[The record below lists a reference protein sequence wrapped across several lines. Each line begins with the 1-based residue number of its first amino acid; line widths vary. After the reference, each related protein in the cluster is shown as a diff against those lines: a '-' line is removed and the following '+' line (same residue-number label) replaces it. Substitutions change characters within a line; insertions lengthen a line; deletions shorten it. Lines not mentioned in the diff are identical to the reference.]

1 MIYVIF
7 SSCMHSMLYLC
18 SCIVFSTFN
27 NRRALYSLLICFKKT
42 GQFTLTIIGR
52 ISLYF
57 HLVSTNC
64 EMTQI
69 LDIFIT
75 HKQNKTNPKTT
86 FKSQDENKYLQ
97 VKLIDY
103 ILTPS
108 WVPSNFVLPQFL
120 PHIIYVYL
128 KSSVL
133 SSDIQRESW
142 YINYNVLFF
151 YHLVL
156 TLL

>member
-1 MIYVIF
+1 
-7 SSCMHSMLYLC
+7 MLL
-18 SCIVFSTFN
+18 
-27 NRRALYSLLICFKKT
+27 KKT
-42 GQFTLTIIGR
+42 GQLTLTIIGR

-108 WVPSNFVLPQFL
+108 WVPSNFVLPKFL
-120 PHIIYVYL
+120 PHIIHVYL

>member
-1 MIYVIF
+1 
-7 SSCMHSMLYLC
+7 ML
-18 SCIVFSTFN
+18 
-27 NRRALYSLLICFKKT
+27 KKN

-69 LDIFIT
+69 LDIFII

-120 PHIIYVYL
+120 PHTL
-128 KSSVL
+128 
-133 SSDIQRESW
+133 
-142 YINYNVLFF
+142 NVF
-151 YHLVL
+151 
-156 TLL
+156 T